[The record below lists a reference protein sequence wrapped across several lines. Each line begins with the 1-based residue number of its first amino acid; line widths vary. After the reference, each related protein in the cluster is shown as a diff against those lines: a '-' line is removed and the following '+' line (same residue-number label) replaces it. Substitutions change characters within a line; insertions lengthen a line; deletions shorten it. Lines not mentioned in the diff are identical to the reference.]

1 MSSSWFSAF
10 YNNHNKLKVPNHRF
24 QCRKIKCALSIKVIY
39 VDSKFTC
46 GIFKRLSYGKDL
58 LHSKWMLVHSYECR
72 VIPSV
77 NTIGNNQPTLLMPLK
92 SWQCYGLIKYVFISH
107 WAFTNIVLKIL
118 TNINMRSMKY
128 ILLMRGPDFCFNFLT
143 GIFQTNIH
151 LMLFKWEIYVYWV
164 FTTCLTC
171 IISLNFVATQ
181 WDKYILPP
189 FTD

>member
-92 SWQCYGLIKYVFISH
+92 SWRCYGLIKCFHLSLGFH
-107 WAFTNIVLKIL
+107 
-118 TNINMRSMKY
+118 KY
-128 ILLMRGPDFCFNFLT
+128 CFKNLDQHQYEEYEVHSFNAWSRLLF
-143 GIFQTNIH
+143 
-151 LMLFKWEIYVYWV
+151 
-164 FTTCLTC
+164 
-171 IISLNFVATQ
+171 
-181 WDKYILPP
+181 
-189 FTD
+189 